1 MNWQKL
7 FASHILER
15 GYDYY
20 CDGAVENIEIGRD
33 DIRADVVGTEDYEVE
48 ISLNDGKV
56 TDMYCS
62 CPYAAGGNNCKHMA
76 AVLYE

>member
-33 DIRADVVGTEDYEVE
+33 DIRADVVEPRTTR
-48 ISLNDGKV
+48 LRF
-56 TDMYCS
+56 
-62 CPYAAGGNNCKHMA
+62 P
-76 AVLYE
+76 

>member
-20 CDGAVENIEIGRD
+20 CDGAVENIE
-33 DIRADVVGTEDYEVE
+33 ELEKE
-48 ISLNDGKV
+48 INDKKEE
-56 TDMYCS
+56 M
-62 CPYAAGGNNCKHMA
+62 
-76 AVLYE
+76 

>member
-20 CDGAVENIEIGRD
+20 CDGAVENIEGIDEKQTTAIKR
-33 DIRADVVGTEDYEVE
+33 
-48 ISLNDGKV
+48 
-56 TDMYCS
+56 
-62 CPYAAGGNNCKHMA
+62 
-76 AVLYE
+76 

>member
-33 DIRADVVGTEDYEVE
+33 DIRVSSSTKWDMRMRF
-48 ISLNDGKV
+48 SV
-56 TDMYCS
+56 TL
-62 CPYAAGGNNCKHMA
+62 P
-76 AVLYE
+76 

>member
-20 CDGAVENIEIGRD
+20 CDGAVENIEMDTMI
-33 DIRADVVGTEDYEVE
+33 YELM
-48 ISLNDGKV
+48 SLEPR
-56 TDMYCS
+56 TTRLRF
-62 CPYAAGGNNCKHMA
+62 P
-76 AVLYE
+76 